1 MFCPKCGTELPDGS
15 QFCLKCGHA
24 LNGPTPP
31 QPAKTSR
38 RVLWV
43 VLPLLLVMLVW
54 WSIKSYNPTQG
65 SSAEQPITAHAPAIS
80 PTATATEIFN
90 LRSECARLGQ
100 KILHGNIVGVALTQD
115 QVSHYDPQTNRCYV
129 QLTVQTADLSKPG
142 DYFSTTL
149 YDGQTGEILAF
160 ARTEHGKKSGMVF
173 DGSLPDGQDPDRFWN
188 HATDFI
194 NGKMEDDRKN

>member
-1 MFCPKCGTELPDGS
+1 VFCPKCGKELPDDS

-24 LNGPTPP
+24 LNNPAPL

-43 VLPLLLVMLVW
+43 VLGFLLVILVW
-54 WSIKSYNPTQG
+54 WSINSRNPTRG
-65 SSAEQPITAHAPAIS
+65 SSPEQTIAARAPATS
-80 PTATATEIFN
+80 PTATATEVFH
-90 LRSECARLGQ
+90 LRSECASLGQ
-100 KILHGNIVGVALTQD
+100 KILNGNIVGVALTQD

-142 DYFSTTL
+142 NYFSTTL
-149 YDGQTGEILAF
+149 YDGQTGDILAF
-160 ARTEHGKKSGMVF
+160 ARTEHDKKSGMVF
-173 DGSLPDGQDPDRFWN
+173 DGSLPDGHDPDRFWN